1 MEFPSPL
8 HLVSLNIS
16 VTMVHLSKLKTDM
29 GTVLLPEPQ
38 ALSGSG
44 RVIHNGL
51 LLFSVPIQ
59 ERTESPT
66 WRPKWGTGSQT
77 FLAFMTSP
85 SWQGGQ
91 LSC

>member
-8 HLVSLNIS
+8 HLVSLNVS

-38 ALSGSG
+38 ALSGSH

-51 LLFSVPIQ
+51 LLFRVPIQ
-59 ERTESPT
+59 ERTESPRLL
-66 WRPKWGTGSQT
+66 RP
-77 FLAFMTSP
+77 P
-85 SWQGGQ
+85 SGGQ
-91 LSC
+91 VLRLSLRS